1 MGSEC
6 GLGSLLTAAWM
17 GHQQLTPLS
26 QGGIS
31 WSEATVLGSL
41 RTALTPLPVPSVV
54 THIH

>member
-1 MGSEC
+1 MGSER